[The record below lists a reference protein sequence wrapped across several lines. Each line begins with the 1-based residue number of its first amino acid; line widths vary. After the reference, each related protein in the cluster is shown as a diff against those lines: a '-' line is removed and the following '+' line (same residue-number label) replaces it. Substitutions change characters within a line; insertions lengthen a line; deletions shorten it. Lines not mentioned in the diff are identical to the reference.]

1 MLRHKEPEQSEEG
14 SKHSAVL
21 MDSPEN
27 PRKSTDYEYNKG
39 KQPVSQKKIAP
50 CKEHQSRHNI
60 IRERSPISEKLDS
73 VIPVWENN
81 GKTFPFSG
89 SHTFPA
95 TYRDVPRYHHRTA
108 HILIAQDTVQARHLQ
123 VTGCLYICSFS
134 GFSCDCLSYLLL
146 SNMFYLI

>member
-73 VIPVWENN
+73 VIPVWGEQR
-81 GKTFPFSG
+81 KDIPF
-89 SHTFPA
+89 FQA
-95 TYRDVPRYHHRTA
+95 
-108 HILIAQDTVQARHLQ
+108 LIHFLRLIEMSPDIT
-123 VTGCLYICSFS
+123 TGR
-134 GFSCDCLSYLLL
+134 
-146 SNMFYLI
+146 LIS